1 MSAKSERKRL
11 TAARIDTLQPGDK
24 RKDYSDAGC
33 RGLTLAVLPN
43 GSKLWFFRY
52 RTADG
57 RQRSLPLG
65 CYNAKDEAER
75 VSLADAHEAAAD
87 ARKAVRDKRDPL
99 AEKQQERDRAAV
111 VARRVAEAR
120 SGEAPAP
127 AAPSD
132 KLTGDSLFVEIWTAF
147 DSYMPEH
154 YKPQTVAKWRGLYRR
169 TLQGRWADKRLNQ
182 ITADDIEAVIWA
194 LKATPDA
201 ADSLRVLCRVFFD
214 WAVKA
219 RDKDGNA
226 LKLLPE
232 SPAEKVGKVE
242 RPKSRKVNNERALK
256 DYEIRAL
263 WRATEGDPRFGNML
277 RLLLLTGA
285 RRNEVSESRWSEFN
299 LAKGTWTIPTERSKS
314 DRPHV
319 VYLSAQALEV
329 LNAIPRFDG
338 TDFLFPTHGGE
349 TAISGFSKL
358 KTKTDKAMAA
368 ALDGEA
374 FEDWKLHDLRRSFS
388 TGLARLGVI
397 QTVAARCLN
406 HSSGGKQT
414 SLDKIY
420 NVHDYAAEQA
430 SAWQR
435 WGEHVAAVVKGDDS
449 NVVPL
454 VPLQVETVPA

>member
-1 MSAKSERKRL
+1 
-11 TAARIDTLQPGDK
+11 
-24 RKDYSDAGC
+24 
-33 RGLTLAVLPN
+33 
-43 GSKLWFFRY
+43 
-52 RTADG
+52 
-57 RQRSLPLG
+57 
-65 CYNAKDEAER
+65 
-75 VSLADAHEAAAD
+75 
-87 ARKAVRDKRDPL
+87 L

-182 ITADDIEAVIWA
+182 ISADDIEAVIWS

-242 RPKSRKVNNERALK
+242 RPKSRKVNNDRALK

-263 WRATEGDPRFGNML
+263 WKATEGDPRFGNML

-285 RRNEVSESRWSEFN
+285 RRNEVSESCWSEFD
-299 LAKGTWTIPTERSKS
+299 LARGTWTIPTERSKS

-319 VYLSAQALEV
+319 VYLSAQALDV
-329 LNAIPRFDG
+329 LNDIGRVEG

-349 TAISGFSKL
+349 RAISGFSKL
-358 KTKTDKAMAA
+358 KDKTDKAMTA
-368 ALDGEA
+368 ALDGEP
-374 FEDWKLHDLRRSFS
+374 FEDWKLHDLRRTFS

-414 SLDKIY
+414 HLDKIY

-430 SAWQR
+430 AAWKR
-435 WGEHVAAVVKGDDS
+435 WGEHVAAVVKGDRS

-454 VPLQVETVPA
+454 VPLQVEHVPA